1 MPKFSQN
8 IYKSAKLEVAENQID
23 VVKKSLQGAES
34 TPPLP
39 PPMTNRVNRE
49 KCNLNYKSQIYEIE
63 KAMA

>member
-39 PPMTNRVNRE
+39 SP
-49 KCNLNYKSQIYEIE
+49 
-63 KAMA
+63 